1 MAGWGLL
8 AGLMIMGLA
17 VDVHAFSSGSFAA
30 IPATHSRVAISPFS
44 LRMQSSG
51 NNDISSAKASMLAA
65 AAAAPPN
72 GVDASPEQRA
82 DMDAKLKALCERN
95 PTKEPAYALLRPP
108 FEFFDGTYQLLYTD
122 TRGGSSGKV
131 GPFVGRVTQTFEG
144 IRDLDQMG
152 FSRRGIFLNAV
163 EIGPLKV
170 SLRARCES
178 KSETK
183 LEVVFE
189 ETETFI
195 LGQRVARK
203 VRTSLN
209 TLQPPSHSR
218 MFAEAW
224 ESRIVQCFFH

>member
-1 MAGWGLL
+1 MNGRVILIVGLICL
-8 AGLMIMGLA
+8 ATNG
-17 VDVHAFSSGSFAA
+17 VSAFSSGIFAA
-30 IPATHSRVAISPFS
+30 APTMRNKAAISPFA

-51 NNDISSAKASMLAA
+51 DSDSASAKASMLSAA
-65 AAAAPPN
+65 AAGPPN
-72 GVDASPEQRA
+72 GVGASPEQRA
-82 DMDAKLKALCERN
+82 DMDAKLKALCQLN

-108 FEFFDGTYQLLYTD
+108 FQFFDGTYQLVYTD
-122 TRGGSSGKV
+122 TQGGSSGKV

-203 VRTSLN
+203 VEHPTSQRLLKF
-209 TLQPPSHSR
+209 TPLGRMSHS
-218 MFAEAW
+218 
-224 ESRIVQCFFH
+224 

>member
-1 MAGWGLL
+1 MMSSRVVLL
-8 AGLMIMGLA
+8 AGLICLA
-17 VDVHAFSSGSFAA
+17 KNGVSAFSSGSFAA
-30 IPATHSRVAISPFS
+30 APTIRSKAAISPFA

-51 NNDISSAKASMLAA
+51 GSDSASAKADMLAA
-65 AAAAPPN
+65 AAAGPPN
-72 GVDASPEQRA
+72 GVDSSPEQRA
-82 DMDAKLKALCERN
+82 DMDAKLKVLCELN

-108 FEFFDGTYQLLYTD
+108 FQFFDGTYQLVYTD
-122 TRGGSSGKV
+122 TKGGSSGKV

-178 KSETK
+178 KTETK

-189 ETETFI
+189 ETETFL

-203 VRTSLN
+203 VKHLSSE
-209 TLQPPSHSR
+209 TL
-218 MFAEAW
+218 
-224 ESRIVQCFFH
+224 